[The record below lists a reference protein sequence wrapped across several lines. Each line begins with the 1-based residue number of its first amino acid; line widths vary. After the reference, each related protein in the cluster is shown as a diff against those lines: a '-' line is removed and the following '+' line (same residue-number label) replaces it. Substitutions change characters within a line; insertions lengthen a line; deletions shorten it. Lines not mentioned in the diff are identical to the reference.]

1 MCVGLLLEIEESLI
15 EHEIQMV
22 DLCVAL
28 SQLDA
33 LISLAE
39 VAQERQY
46 VKPAISD
53 ENVIIIKNGRH
64 PLQVILNTAKSRF
77 MLKFKYRSLPRSL
90 DS

>member
-1 MCVGLLLEIEESLI
+1 
-15 EHEIQMV
+15 MV

-46 VKPAISD
+46 VKPEISD
-53 ENVIIIKNGRH
+53 ENVIVIKNGRH
-64 PLQVILNTAKSRF
+64 PLQV
-77 MLKFKYRSLPRSL
+77 MLAAFFCYEIRQNCLGADHGVRIYCKRHLRTSFKEHRTHYRG
-90 DS
+90 